1 MSYKI
6 GLLLSMVFVAMF
18 FLFSADLISIQSVY
32 STLDAKSSNISY
44 LISRTGVIDNNFINY
59 IESTYGVDFEC
70 DINLA
75 PTFGE
80 EITYSIST
88 EYQPMIIDKNKM
100 TITIYRMTIVGFYG

>member
-18 FLFSADLISIQSVY
+18 FLFSADLICIQSVY
-32 STLDAKSSNISY
+32 STLDAKANNISY
-44 LISRTGVIDNNFINY
+44 IISRTGVIDSNFIRY
-59 IESTYGVDFEC
+59 IEDTYEVTFNC
-70 DINLA
+70 DYHLS

-88 EYQPMIIDKNKM
+88 EYQPMIIDKSSM
-100 TITIYRMTIVGFYG
+100 TITISRMTIVGFYG